1 MERGESIREEHNFP
15 ASFFFSL
22 LHGWKNRKTK
32 RPFLRAGKGHFQNLL
47 FEVGFLDFSLLILNS
62 IIRKQTLLIKCF
74 GAALRGYRREV
85 EVNKTSRRLDRQRER
100 QRERTSGNTV
110 NEVVIILAGQ
120 PALAVRNAEH
130 ESIRF
135 NSLSLFSKPALHKTC
150 CLSAPLRKRL
160 KPPQATRMLSL
171 NQKPILMQ
179 ICGTCAL

>member
-1 MERGESIREEHNFP
+1 MGVHRVLWKEGNRFARNTISLHH
-15 ASFFFSL
+15 FFFSL

-32 RPFLRAGKGHFQNLL
+32 RPFLRAGKGHFLNLL
-47 FEVGFLDFSLLILNS
+47 FEVGFLDFSHLILNS

-100 QRERTSGNTV
+100 TSGNTV

-120 PALAVRNAEH
+120 PALAARNAEH

-135 NSLSLFSKPALHKTC
+135 NSPSSFSKPALHKTC
-150 CLSAPLRKRL
+150 CVSAPMRKRL
-160 KPPQATRMLSL
+160 KPPQAVCRL
-171 NQKPILMQ
+171 
-179 ICGTCAL
+179 